1 MTSRDRSQTSVEQ
14 LAQYLLEQAHANAEL
29 QRRAPAND
37 DEVLDGSDPLQPNA
51 VELQVSAEL
60 QAAAAPLISDDLEEL
75 ISFAISSAQNAGD
88 VSQHA
93 IAASR
98 RASRYMVVA
107 AGLSVLG
114 LIIGAI
120 GAGAAFIDWGPDPA
134 LARVANEVRAIGGA
148 QQQMKNQLADLQ
160 AQTTAAPQ
168 GTGLTS
174 QRRETGTADSEA
186 ASLLRVL
193 PARPAPTEPA
203 TTENG
208 AKSYSGWD
216 SDGLRYGLGHGHS
229 AFAGA
234 WR

>member
-1 MTSRDRSQTSVEQ
+1 VTPRDRSQIPVEQ
-14 LAQYLLEQAHANAEL
+14 LAQHLIEQAHANAEL

-51 VELQVSAEL
+51 VELQLSAEL

-98 RASRYMVVA
+98 RANRYMVIA

-114 LIIGAI
+114 MIIGAI

-160 AQTTAAPQ
+160 AQTAAPQ
-168 GTGLTS
+168 SMGLAS
-174 QRRETGTADSEA
+174 QRRETGTAESEA
-186 ASLLRVL
+186 ASLLRVF
-193 PARPAPTEPA
+193 PARPAPAEPA

-216 SDGLRYGLGHGHS
+216 SEGLRYGLGHGHS
-229 AFAGA
+229 AFTGA

>member
-1 MTSRDRSQTSVEQ
+1 MTSRDRSQTPVEQ

-37 DEVLDGSDPLQPNA
+37 DEVLDGSDPLQPSA
-51 VELQVSAEL
+51 VELRLSAEL
-60 QAAAAPLISDDLEEL
+60 QAAAAPLMSDDLEEL

-98 RASRYMVVA
+98 RASRYMAVA

-114 LIIGAI
+114 MVIGAI
-120 GAGAAFIDWGPDPA
+120 GAGAAFINWGPDPA
-134 LARVANEVRAIGGA
+134 LVRVADEVRAIGGA
-148 QQQMKNQLADLQ
+148 QQQIKSQLADLQ
-160 AQTTAAPQ
+160 AQTAAPQ
-168 GTGLTS
+168 NMGLAS
-174 QRRETGTADSEA
+174 QRRETGMTESEA
-186 ASLLRVL
+186 ASLQRVL
-193 PARPAPTEPA
+193 PTRPAPTERA
-203 TTENG
+203 TTENE
-208 AKSYSGWD
+208 AKSYSGFD
-216 SDGLRYGLGHGHS
+216 SEGLRYGLGHGHS